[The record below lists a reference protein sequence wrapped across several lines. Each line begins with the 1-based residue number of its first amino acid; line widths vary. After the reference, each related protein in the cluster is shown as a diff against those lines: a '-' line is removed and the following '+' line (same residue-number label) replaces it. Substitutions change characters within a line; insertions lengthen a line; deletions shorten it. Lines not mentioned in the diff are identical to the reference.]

1 MDPEFSQ
8 RYREIYDKHWW
19 WRAREELILEILRRE
34 QPPGGWG
41 NILDVGCGDGLFFRQ
56 LQQFGKVEG
65 IEPVAEIIH
74 PDNPFRQQI
83 HIGSFDENFQ
93 PGKKYSLILMLD
105 VLEHLDSPVAALQ
118 HALSLLQ
125 PNGSLLI
132 TVPAFRLL
140 WTSHDQLN
148 HHHTRYTKSSFAKIA
163 KKAQMKIAHARY
175 LFFWLFLAKLAVRA
189 KESLL
194 GSKPSIPKVPSPGL
208 NHLLYLASRAEEKL
222 LGTLPIP
229 IGGSLLVLG
238 HADSSIVP
246 PSRNNP
252 A

>member
-8 RYREIYDKHWW
+8 RYRELYDKHWW
-19 WRAREELILEILRRE
+19 FRAREELILEVLRRE

-65 IEPVAEIIH
+65 IEPVAEVIS
-74 PDNPFRQQI
+74 PDNPFRHHI
-83 HIGSFDENFQ
+83 HIGFFDENFQ

-105 VLEHLDSPVAALQ
+105 VLEHLESPVKVLQ

-125 PNGSLLI
+125 PDGSLLI
-132 TVPAFRLL
+132 TVPAFPVL

-148 HHHTRYTKSSFAKIA
+148 DHRTRYTKPSFAQIA
-163 KKAQMKIAHARY
+163 KEAGMRVVHARY
-175 LFFWLFLAKLAVRA
+175 LFFWLFFAKLAVRT

-194 GSKPSIPKVPSPGL
+194 GSKPTIPKVPSPGL
-208 NHLLYLASRAEEKL
+208 NHLLYLVSRMEEKL

-229 IGGSLLVLG
+229 IGGSLLVMG
-238 HADSSIVP
+238 HAASSTV
-246 PSRNNP
+246 SSHRSK
-252 A
+252 AT